1 MFTPDLCME
10 WWPFTVFFSTV
21 VNDITRTDRQKRVQ
35 NKNELLLNSVEAMK
49 MVFGNNAREKC
60 PSELPQKE
68 DAKIF

>member
-10 WWPFTVFFSTV
+10 WWPFTGFGFFSTV

-49 MVFGNNAREKC
+49 MVFRNNAREKV
-60 PSELPQKE
+60 PQ
-68 DAKIF
+68 